1 MTRLSQF
8 SIKERSKIV
17 KFEKTSLLTRNCIK
31 HLHSHLS
38 NLLKKFCD
46 IFKDNTKNKRWK
58 ETNKIY
64 KIKADNSCFLML
76 LDKMSRQESK
86 ISEYHLI
93 NSFDPRI
100 ATTNVWFIDELI
112 RIEQRNKKLK
122 KLAKKHIAW
131 KKKTLAKYSKECEQ
145 YIHERRDWEMSVVIQ
160 TWNKSEIFWSIQISS
175 FSHLLNLVESKH
187 AIQKEYTKL
196 IKNEDISRTTINVY
210 EDEIEEKVSSDSKK
224 SNDLEDESVNISE
237 DIEQNFSILS
247 FTDEHLMIE
256 TLIENISKRD
266 INTTLID
273 IREETMTDIEE

>member
-1 MTRLSQF
+1 
-8 SIKERSKIV
+8 
-17 KFEKTSLLTRNCIK
+17 
-31 HLHSHLS
+31 
-38 NLLKKFCD
+38 
-46 IFKDNTKNKRWK
+46 
-58 ETNKIY
+58 
-64 KIKADNSCFLML
+64 
-76 LDKMSRQESK
+76 
-86 ISEYHLI
+86 
-93 NSFDPRI
+93 
-100 ATTNVWFIDELI
+100 
-112 RIEQRNKKLK
+112 
-122 KLAKKHIAW
+122 
-131 KKKTLAKYSKECEQ
+131 
-145 YIHERRDWEMSVVIQ
+145 
-160 TWNKSEIFWSIQISS
+160 
-175 FSHLLNLVESKH
+175 LNLVESKH